1 MMLLLTANPLH
12 PFTSPLLSLVLKL
25 FPFQSFVQ
33 KKFLILSL
41 HRVFFLKTSPSIFL
55 VQIPVMSQAK
65 DEGSSCCKG
74 KEVVADDPPAKT
86 MGKEVPLSKSNLS
99 GEEKGGRDP
108 NNECLPLVDSWYNTH
123 IHFPVVPDDYFPPL
137 LGRVWLSICYDDMK
151 VSWAPLASSILDLD
165 IRQGTSLLVPILF
178 EFGLGTSLCWKEW
191 VDEELSDT
199 GFMAVLQ

>member
-1 MMLLLTANPLH
+1 MLLLTANPLH
-12 PFTSPLLSLVLKL
+12 PFTSPLFSLVLKL
-25 FPFQSFVQ
+25 FPLPSFVQ
-33 KKFLILSL
+33 KNFLILSL
-41 HRVFFLKTSPSIFL
+41 HHVFFLKTSPSIFL
-55 VQIPVMSQAK
+55 IQILVMSQAK

-74 KEVVADDPPAKT
+74 KEVVADDPLTKT

-99 GEEKGGRDP
+99 EEEKGGCDP
-108 NNECLPLVDSWYNTH
+108 NNECLPLVDPWYNTH
-123 IHFPVVPDDYFPPL
+123 IHFPMVPDDYLPL
-137 LGRVWLSICYDDMK
+137 LPGRVWLSICCHDME

-178 EFGLGTSLCWKEW
+178 KFGLGTSLGWKEW